1 MKGPETRM
9 GGSREAFPETVWLT
23 QLSGDGPV
31 TEERRAALDRFVLRY
46 WRPVY
51 KYIRTAEGASVE
63 DAKDLTQG
71 FFHYLIE
78 KGVLSR
84 YDAAQGRLRQFLK
97 GVLGNFLSEVRRWE
111 ARQKRGGDLQVLS
124 LDVSKIETEGFARE
138 RDRCGPDEV
147 FDRQWAEDLLSRA
160 LAAVRQGLENEGK
173 NRFWGVYQAYV
184 LAPGPGPSPTYRDV
198 ARDLSL
204 TPLQVQN
211 SLQYV
216 RSRLK
221 EAILAEIRGSAGP
234 AQGGDPEMIRLLQP

>member
-1 MKGPETRM
+1 MEGSETRM
-9 GGSREAFPETVWLT
+9 GGSREAFPETVWFT

-31 TEERRAALDRFVLRY
+31 TEERRAALDRFILRY

-51 KYIRTAEGASVE
+51 KYVRTAERASVE
-63 DAKDLTQG
+63 DAKDRTQD

-84 YDAAQGRLRQFLK
+84 YDAAQGRLRHFLK
-97 GVLGNFLSEVRRWE
+97 GVLRNYLSEIRRAE
-111 ARQKRGGDLQVLS
+111 GRQKRGGDREALS
-124 LDVSKIETEGFARE
+124 LDVSKIETERFGRE
-138 RDRCGPDEV
+138 RDRCAPDEL

-160 LAAVRQGLENEGK
+160 VAAVRRQLEGEGK
-173 NRFWGVYQAYV
+173 SHFWNVYQAYV
-184 LAPGPGPSPTYRDV
+184 LSPGPGPSPTYRDV

-216 RSRLK
+216 RSRLR
-221 EAILAEIRGSAGP
+221 ETVRAGIRESAGP
-234 AQGGDPEMIRLLQP
+234 FQDTDPEMSALLQP